1 MLDGGRQEPMT
12 TREIRL
18 DIVRAVRIGLL
29 GGIVFLY
36 LTLVGLVGAFSER
49 PLISGFI
56 SLGQTL
62 LLLSMLGVGYITARL
77 IGSPSAKSAAS
88 QSRAILMS
96 SLAGFLS
103 GGILAML
110 VIVGQRIDVREV
122 FVNATTELYQ
132 ILTFGRGLPGVWLFP
147 IVSGVAAGVSAA
159 TYRLP
164 SKIRS
169 PIVWGLAAIAFFGLF
184 SSLFRTILTGISPGL
199 SPFARLFFAPGEGLT
214 PGGAL
219 VFLIFAAGA
228 AASRRFGGQTRFAN
242 AVRSKVAARPR
253 MRWLGYALLVL
264 VALLLP
270 QVSGPFLSQVLAL
283 VGLYVLMGLG
293 LNITLGFAGL
303 FDLGFVAFF
312 AIGAYTLG
320 LLTSYGP
327 QGLVHIP
334 FWLAAPIAMLLAMLG
349 GLFLG
354 MPVLGIR
361 GDYLAIA
368 TLGFGEIARLL
379 VGSDFLARW
388 LGGSQGIIG
397 IQKPC
402 IGRLG
407 SFLKPGVPQE
417 CSGIE
422 FVGPQAMYYVIL
434 VGVLIAA
441 LVAWRLRDARLG
453 RAWMAV
459 REDEDVAQ
467 ALGIN
472 LVGTKLL
479 AYSLGAGFAGLSG
492 AIFATLVGSIFDSS
506 MQLFVSI
513 NVVSLLIVGGMGS
526 LPGVIVGAL
535 FLIGLPELLREFSE
549 YRLLFYGLALIVMM
563 QTKPEGLW
571 PSATIRRELHAG
583 LEAPNE
589 MDAASADSV

>member
-1 MLDGGRQEPMT
+1 MATQGLRFHIGRA
-12 TREIRL
+12 I
-18 DIVRAVRIGLL
+18 RIGLL

-62 LLLSMLGVGYITARL
+62 LLLSMLGVGFVTARL
-77 IGSPSAKSAAS
+77 LGNPSTKSAAP
-88 QSRAILMS
+88 QGRAIFMS
-96 SLAGFLS
+96 SLAGFIS

-147 IVSGVAAGVSAA
+147 IVSGVAAGISAA
-159 TYRLP
+159 AYRLP
-164 SKIRS
+164 GKIRS
-169 PIVWGLAAIAFFGLF
+169 PIVWGLASVAFFGLF

-214 PGGAL
+214 PGGAA

-228 AASRRFGGQTRFAN
+228 AASRRLGGQTRVAK
-242 AVRSKVAARPR
+242 AIRSKVAANPR
-253 MRWLGYALLVL
+253 LRWLGYALLVL

-312 AIGAYTLG
+312 AIGAYTMG

-327 QGLVHIP
+327 QGLVHIS
-334 FWLAAPIAMLLAMLG
+334 FWVAAPIAMLVAMLG

-368 TLGFGEIARLL
+368 TLGFGEIARIV
-379 VGSDFLARW
+379 VGSDFLAPW

-402 IGRLG
+402 VGRLG
-407 SFLKPGVPQE
+407 PFVAEGVPRDCFGLE
-417 CSGIE
+417 L
-422 FVGPQAMYYVIL
+422 VGPQAMYYV
-434 VGVLIAA
+434 VVAAVVIAA
-441 LVAWRLRDARLG
+441 LVAWRLREGRLG
-453 RAWMAV
+453 RAWMGI
-459 REDEDVAQ
+459 REDEDVAE
-467 ALGIN
+467 ALGVN

-479 AYSLGAGFAGLSG
+479 AYSLGAGFAGLGG
-492 AIFATLVGSIFDSS
+492 AIFAVLVGSIFDSS

-513 NVVSLLIVGGMGS
+513 NVVALLIVGGMGS

-563 QTKPEGLW
+563 QAKPEGLW
-571 PSATIRRELHAG
+571 PSATIRRELRAG
-583 LEAPNE
+583 DEPAAIREAGANP
-589 MDAASADSV
+589 A